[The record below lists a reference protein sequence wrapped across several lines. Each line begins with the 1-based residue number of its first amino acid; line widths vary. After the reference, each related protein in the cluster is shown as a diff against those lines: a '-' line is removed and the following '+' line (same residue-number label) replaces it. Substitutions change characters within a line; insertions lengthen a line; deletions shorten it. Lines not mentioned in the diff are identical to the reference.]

1 MVNSRLDLGFLFC
14 EGGQLVGFTELGS
27 LNDEFKI
34 FERNIK
40 EDMASE
46 DCHDFA
52 THVILFMV
60 RGIFSNLAY
69 PFSYFAGNGFTAD
82 QLYPCVIEATKVLE
96 YLGFKVRA
104 FTADGASANRKFF
117 KMVAEDVHENFFWT
131 HDPFDK
137 ARKIYFI
144 SDVPH
149 LLKTSRNCLE
159 NSHGKNNT
167 RHFHISFIAIIE

>member
-1 MVNSRLDLGFLFC
+1 MKIKSDLVYRRST
-14 EGGQLVGFTELGS
+14 GQLVGFTVLGS

-40 EDMASE
+40 ENIAVKTVM
-46 DCHDFA
+46 
-52 THVILFMV
+52 ILPPMWVFKV

-82 QLYPCVIEATKVLE
+82 QLYSCVIEATKVSE

-104 FTADGASANRKFF
+104 FTADGASPNRKFF
-117 KMVAEDVHENFFWT
+117 KMVAKDVHENFFWIQNL
-131 HDPFDK
+131 FDK

-144 SDVPH
+144 SDASH
-149 LLKTSRNCLE
+149 LLKTTRNYLE
-159 NSHGKNNT
+159 NSDGNNT
-167 RHFHISFIAIIE
+167 RHLHVSFIAIIE